1 MKSDSTPVSFFLHPR
16 IHEELKIRLYY
27 EGFATQSEFFRAC
40 TLSLLEKN
48 EKFMEF
54 LDHYRENEGLM
65 SKAKLR
71 KSKKLREDGKDLM
84 KELGITKEDV
94 ENIFDLIEEEIP
106 EL

>member
-1 MKSDSTPVSFFLHPR
+1 MKEDLTVVSFFLHPR
-16 IHEELKIRLYY
+16 LHEELKIRMYY

-65 SKAKLR
+65 SKAKLK

-84 KELGITKEDV
+84 KKMGITKEDL
-94 ENIFDLIEEEIP
+94 ENIFDLIDEEIP
-106 EL
+106 QL

>member
-1 MKSDSTPVSFFLHPR
+1 MKDLASVSFFLHPR